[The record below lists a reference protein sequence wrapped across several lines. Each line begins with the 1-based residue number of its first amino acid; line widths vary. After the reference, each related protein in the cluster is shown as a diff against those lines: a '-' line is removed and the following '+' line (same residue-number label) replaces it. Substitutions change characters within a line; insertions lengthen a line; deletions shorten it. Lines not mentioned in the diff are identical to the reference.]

1 METVTNAVLLISAC
15 ADAIGAIYR
24 NRVEIERGLIVVVNI
39 WKRTWHR
46 FRGTVLPI
54 PDDALAY

>member
-1 METVTNAVLLISAC
+1 METATKAVVFIGAC
-15 ADAIGAIYR
+15 ADAVGAIYR
-24 NRVEIERGLIVVVNI
+24 NREALERVLIVVISI
-39 WKRTWHR
+39 WNRTWHR